1 MPKFTLD
8 NSFRFGSRNET
19 ITNFHSESIEKII
32 KKLTKDWLGQFAR
45 EEQVQADLIGWKKIL
60 VKINEVVDDAVEK
73 QTKEESVKRWLGKL
87 RNLAC
92 DVDYLLDEFQTEAF
106 QRMLLQ
112 DDDDVMSKVKVVDAR
127 MQDIASQIDPLDLR
141 KKSAGKSRNV
151 GRVILSAVRLG
162 GGGRDPPGLA
172 FSRMKIFSKSE
183 LLKATKNFHHCLGMG
198 GFGSVYKGVL
208 PDNTQVAVKK
218 YMCADEIRITE
229 WEFLGI
235 ISQVKHKNVVKIL
248 GLCLETKVSLLVYEF
263 VSNRALSHYIHD
275 KSSQVLKNWKT
286 CLRIAAETA
295 SAIHYLH
302 SLASPSIIH
311 SDVKST
317 NILLDDNYTAK
328 VSDFESLVPISS
340 DDETA
345 MSTMIRGTVGYLD
358 PEYAHTG
365 ILTKKIDVYSF
376 GVVLVELLTGMNPD
390 SYVALASNE
399 KISMVPYFLD
409 SIENNSLRQILNF
422 QVADES
428 EMEEIEIVAELASKC
443 LRIRGTERPTMKEV
457 SEELDRLRR
466 LQENYW
472 ARKNNEE
479 SEHLLGESST
489 YATAVIAQ
497 PDTQTVVK
505 NHCSTEKKMPEF
517 TLVCT
522 RRADPGRSDWV
533 EEDVGEDQ

>member
-1 MPKFTLD
+1 
-8 NSFRFGSRNET
+8 
-19 ITNFHSESIEKII
+19 
-32 KKLTKDWLGQFAR
+32 
-45 EEQVQADLIGWKKIL
+45 
-60 VKINEVVDDAVEK
+60 
-73 QTKEESVKRWLGKL
+73 
-87 RNLAC
+87 
-92 DVDYLLDEFQTEAF
+92 
-106 QRMLLQ
+106 
-112 DDDDVMSKVKVVDAR
+112 
-127 MQDIASQIDPLDLR
+127 
-141 KKSAGKSRNV
+141 
-151 GRVILSAVRLG
+151 
-162 GGGRDPPGLA
+162 
-172 FSRMKIFSKSE
+172 MKIFSKSE

-208 PDNTQVAVKK
+208 PDNTQVVVKK
-218 YMCADEIRITE
+218 YMCADDIQITK

-248 GLCLETKVSLLVYEF
+248 GLCLETKVTLLVYEF
-263 VSNRALSHYIHD
+263 VSNGALSHYIHD

-311 SDVKST
+311 SDVKSA
-317 NILLDDNYTAK
+317 NILLDDKYTAK
-328 VSDFESLVPISS
+328 VADFESLVPISS

-358 PEYAHTG
+358 PEYAHT
-365 ILTKKIDVYSF
+365 
-376 GVVLVELLTGMNPD
+376 ELLTGMNPS

-409 SIENNSLRQILNF
+409 SIENNSLHQILNF

-428 EMEEIEIVAELASKC
+428 EMEEIEVVAELASKC

-497 PDTQTVVK
+497 PDTQTVVSIDIE
-505 NHCSTEKKMPEF
+505 NYYGPVLSTRSLSCSVAYCLASLGKIASGGCEKFAKPSYHEAME
-517 TLVCT
+517 
-522 RRADPGRSDWV
+522 R
-533 EEDVGEDQ
+533 

>member
-1 MPKFTLD
+1 
-8 NSFRFGSRNET
+8 
-19 ITNFHSESIEKII
+19 
-32 KKLTKDWLGQFAR
+32 
-45 EEQVQADLIGWKKIL
+45 
-60 VKINEVVDDAVEK
+60 
-73 QTKEESVKRWLGKL
+73 
-87 RNLAC
+87 
-92 DVDYLLDEFQTEAF
+92 
-106 QRMLLQ
+106 
-112 DDDDVMSKVKVVDAR
+112 
-127 MQDIASQIDPLDLR
+127 MQ
-141 KKSAGKSRNV
+141 
-151 GRVILSAVRLG
+151 
-162 GGGRDPPGLA
+162 
-172 FSRMKIFSKSE
+172 
-183 LLKATKNFHHCLGMG
+183 
-198 GFGSVYKGVL
+198 
-208 PDNTQVAVKK
+208 
-218 YMCADEIRITE
+218 ITE

-248 GLCLETKVSLLVYEF
+248 GLCLETKVTLLVYEF
-263 VSNRALSHYIHD
+263 VSNGALSHYIHD

-311 SDVKST
+311 SDVKSA

-365 ILTKKIDVYSF
+365 ILTKKSDVYSF
-376 GVVLVELLTGMNPD
+376 GVVLVELLTGMNPN

-409 SIENNSLRQILNF
+409 SIENNSFRQILNF

-428 EMEEIEIVAELASKC
+428 EMEEIEVVAELASKC

-497 PDTQTVVK
+497 PETQTVVSIDIE
-505 NHCSTEKKMPEF
+505 NYYGT
-517 TLVCT
+517 
-522 RRADPGRSDWV
+522 
-533 EEDVGEDQ
+533 